1 MIAAAHSGE
10 IVFWGRG
17 AQQTFGYSA
26 GEMIGQPLSAIVRL
40 PRLRAGGTFRVD
52 ATRKGGESFR
62 AGVVVEPLSQADD
75 APMSI
80 VVRDESRWSLFADF
94 VDIVTQHRTF
104 AAAAPRV
111 AEAIGRTLDFEA
123 VAVWATDG
131 AAPHRTVWWS
141 ANGGSLRES
150 GLVERVRRSGESATG
165 EDAMAFPIVDR
176 TLVVHVLEVFCRPD
190 SDYHQSIIDDLARIA
205 GSAGR
210 FVSRERMSVALRE
223 SEERYRL
230 LFEESVA
237 AVCTA
242 TARGLITA
250 ANVAFAQMFGFDDS
264 ASVKGIRLETL
275 LTDRAEWKQ
284 LLQQIEQGG
293 GAANREMQGLRR
305 DHPSFWMLLSVTP
318 LVDGRDS
325 LQITAIDIDQRKR
338 AEDELREVARIFS
351 EAHELSSSGVFE
363 QSSADRVRA
372 SDGLY
377 RILGLEPQSRPLTL
391 RFFFRHVVADDRDR
405 LRGAIELA
413 RQRGAIDV
421 KIRILRD
428 DGDVRFVRVHA
439 RLREDKAGLRAVGKV
454 LDVTE
459 EELAARDRVELQRQ
473 LGETRRLSSLGQLA
487 ATMAHEFNNVLMGIS
502 TFAEVL
508 RRRTAGEVPVQ
519 NAVAQIQQSL
529 GRGRRITDEILRFTR
544 DPAPAMATID
554 VRRWL
559 TDFLP
564 EASAL
569 AGDRAELQVEEEL
582 FIRGDIAL
590 LNQVLANLIINA
602 RDAAPEGAIR
612 IIARAPGDERLDLVI
627 ADSGS
632 GIPPENRERIFEPLF
647 TTKRGGTGLGL
658 AVVHQAVS
666 AQGGT
671 IEVESEVGR
680 GTEFHLRFPLVAS
693 EGELSDGR
701 PVSRVLLVEDDPAVT
716 LALSA
721 VLEVEGIGVRTATS
735 GRAAINS
742 LAKEIPDVVL
752 LDIGLPDL
760 SGADVYTEIATR
772 WPHLPV
778 VFITAELDDS
788 AVAQFLRRPHIGF
801 LRKPFEAE
809 QLLETLSRITA
820 AKRPQSG
827 RKSVSGRP
835 SGSRRPK

>member
-1 MIAAAHSGE
+1 VITAAHSGE

-40 PRLRAGGTFRVD
+40 PRLRAGGSFRVD

-80 VVRDESRWSLFADF
+80 VIRDESRWSLFADF

-123 VAVWATDG
+123 VAVWATDE

-141 ANGGSLRES
+141 ANGSSLRES

-190 SDYHQSIIDDLARIA
+190 SDYQKSIVDDLARIA

-210 FVSRERMSVALRE
+210 FISRERMS
-223 SEERYRL
+223 
-230 LFEESVA
+230 
-237 AVCTA
+237 
-242 TARGLITA
+242 
-250 ANVAFAQMFGFDDS
+250 
-264 ASVKGIRLETL
+264 
-275 LTDRAEWKQ
+275 
-284 LLQQIEQGG
+284 
-293 GAANREMQGLRR
+293 
-305 DHPSFWMLLSVTP
+305 
-318 LVDGRDS
+318 
-325 LQITAIDIDQRKR
+325 
-338 AEDELREVARIFS
+338 
-351 EAHELSSSGVFE
+351 
-363 QSSADRVRA
+363 
-372 SDGLY
+372 
-377 RILGLEPQSRPLTL
+377 
-391 RFFFRHVVADDRDR
+391 
-405 LRGAIELA
+405 
-413 RQRGAIDV
+413 
-421 KIRILRD
+421 
-428 DGDVRFVRVHA
+428 
-439 RLREDKAGLRAVGKV
+439 
-454 LDVTE
+454 
-459 EELAARDRVELQRQ
+459 VELQRQ

-612 IIARAPGDERLDLVI
+612 IIAKAAGDERLDLVI

-632 GIPPENRERIFEPLF
+632 GIAPEIRERIFEPLF

-693 EGELSDGR
+693 DGELSDGR

-716 LALSA
+716 FALCA
-721 VLEVEGIGVRTATS
+721 VLEAEGIGVRTATN

-752 LDIGLPDL
+752 LDIGLPDV